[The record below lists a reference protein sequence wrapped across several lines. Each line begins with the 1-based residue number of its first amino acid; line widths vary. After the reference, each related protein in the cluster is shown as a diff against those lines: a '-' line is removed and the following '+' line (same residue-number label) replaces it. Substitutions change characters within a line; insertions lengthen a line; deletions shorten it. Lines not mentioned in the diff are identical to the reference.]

1 MATGKGDREKGDKS
15 ADCSETS
22 RDVNANKVR
31 LVRSTCNSQTNLG
44 TRDPSFSISRT
55 CRRGKRSRS
64 RSTWKRSNLNLIK
77 SAAGNLDRERE
88 REKERETANSRSRKK
103 STPIRRLFISR
114 VQRGYN
120 RRVTEIIHFRDN
132 FRER

>member
-1 MATGKGDREKGDKS
+1 MATGKGDRKKRDKS

-31 LVRSTCNSQTNLG
+31 LVRSTCNSQTDLG

-88 REKERETANSRSRKK
+88 KERETANSRSRKK
-103 STPIRRLFISR
+103 SIPIRRLFISR
-114 VQRGYN
+114 VQRGDN